1 MALQASELSNI
12 LEQSISKYYAN
23 LNIDEIGSVEK
34 ESRCIPEFV
43 KPEGITDDEMIDY
56 IADHTLFK
64 RQDVIQQIEGGRDL
78 DIFYFDIKNRENN

>member
-1 MALQASELSNI
+1 MVPKFEELVNESG
-12 LEQSISKYYAN
+12 

-34 ESRCIPEFV
+34 ESSCIPEFV

-78 DIFYFDIKNRENN
+78 DIFYFDIKRRENN